1 MQHYQIDGKLL
12 RALATTLSLETTD
25 RGSCLID
32 KPDGK
37 NARDWTIRSQA
48 PKLVMIRAWGRFND
62 LTIVGLRELIILNEG
77 LR

>member
-1 MQHYQIDGKLL
+1 MQHYQNDGNLL
-12 RALATTLSLETTD
+12 RALATTLLLETLN

-48 PKLVMIRAWGRFND
+48 SKLDMI
-62 LTIVGLRELIILNEG
+62 EYEEG
-77 LR
+77 STT